1 MPDWSYL
8 IASGSIC
15 PVIYSAAVN
24 YASIVIDAGCR
35 SASNSQQMEEE
46 IPQKVDHSVEEFF

>member
-8 IASGSIC
+8 ITSGFIC

-24 YASIVIDAGCR
+24 YAGIVIDAGFR
-35 SASNSQQMEEE
+35 SASNSQQMETEFH
-46 IPQKVDHSVEEFF
+46 QKVDHSVEEFF